1 MKVLNIPFNLVLLC
15 ALTSLFGSV
24 LDISL
29 FNLPFL
35 ILASITLTIILVNNY
50 KFKIEYDLLFITFLI
65 TIIVLIFNV
74 LLSKGFTVLA
84 MGGYVI
90 LCSFL
95 FQNIYFLHKKI
106 EIKTI
111 LNFFNFFYKI
121 FLILLVIE
129 FFLIFFGYQTFLFSI
144 FDGKP
149 EYKIH
154 NSFDVARFLSTRFYL
169 VGGLNSVFLGSQI
182 AGTMCLLSYIWFS
195 FTKKINYSY
204 NFKEFTFWKYLS
216 IFLLIMT
223 ITGTN
228 FLLLL
233 ILIALVGFKYFKTYN
248 GKIFFVLILAL
259 LLLSVVYLV
268 ENEIIYSRIF
278 SSRNINLQPSAIEVH
293 ARTNTLHL
301 VSNLTRFEYY
311 MFSFFRPLEL
321 WNEQNLF
328 SWLFGTGNSIDGT
341 KQFIGG
347 DFAYGSMLL
356 LGGFLFT
363 FFFTVLIIKFIYHFL
378 FLKFSNKFDEKI
390 FQYFSLVAIL
400 LFFSLVHYAQAVT
413 NSGIILFFAFHISLA
428 NLMIKNKIKLE
439 GF

>member
-1 MKVLNIPFNLVLLC
+1 
-15 ALTSLFGSV
+15 
-24 LDISL
+24 
-29 FNLPFL
+29 
-35 ILASITLTIILVNNY
+35 
-50 KFKIEYDLLFITFLI
+50 
-65 TIIVLIFNV
+65 
-74 LLSKGFTVLA
+74 

-121 FLILLVIE
+121 FLIFLLIE
-129 FFLIFFGYQTFLFSI
+129 FFLIFFGYQTFLSSI
-144 FDGKP
+144 LDGKP
-149 EYKIH
+149 SYKLH
-154 NSFDVARFLSTRFYL
+154 NSFDIGRFLSTRFYQI
-169 VGGLNSVFLGSQI
+169 GGLNSVFLGSQI
-182 AGTMCLLSYIWFS
+182 AGTMCILSYIWFS
-195 FTKKINYSY
+195 FTKKLNHFY

-216 IFLLIMT
+216 IFFLTMT

-228 FLLLL
+228 FLLFL
-233 ILIALVGFKYFKTYN
+233 ILIALVGFKYFKTFN
-248 GKIFFVLILAL
+248 GKIFFILILVL
-259 LLLSVVYLV
+259 LLFLCVYLI
-268 ENEIIYSRIF
+268 ENEVIYSRIF

-293 ARTNTLHL
+293 ANTNTLHL
-301 VSNLTRFEYY
+301 VSNLTTFEYY
-311 MFSFFRPLEL
+311 MFSFFSPVKL
-321 WNEQNLF
+321 WYEQNLF
-328 SWLFGTGNSIDGT
+328 SVLFGIGNSIDGT
-341 KQFIGG
+341 TEFIGG

-363 FFFTVLIIKFIYHFL
+363 FFFTVLIIKIIYHFL
-378 FLKFSNKFDEKI
+378 FLKFSNKSDEKI

-400 LFFSLVHYAQAVT
+400 LFFSLVHYAQAIT